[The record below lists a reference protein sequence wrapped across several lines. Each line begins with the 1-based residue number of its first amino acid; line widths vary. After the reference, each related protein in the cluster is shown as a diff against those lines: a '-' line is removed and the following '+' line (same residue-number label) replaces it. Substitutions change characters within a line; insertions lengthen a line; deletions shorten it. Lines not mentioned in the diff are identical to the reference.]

1 MMQGKKIENA
11 EEKKKKK
18 KKTDFEKLFLE
29 HISCTGE
36 KNSF

>member
-18 KKTDFEKLFLE
+18 KKKKIKKIFIKK
-29 HISCTGE
+29 I
-36 KNSF
+36 